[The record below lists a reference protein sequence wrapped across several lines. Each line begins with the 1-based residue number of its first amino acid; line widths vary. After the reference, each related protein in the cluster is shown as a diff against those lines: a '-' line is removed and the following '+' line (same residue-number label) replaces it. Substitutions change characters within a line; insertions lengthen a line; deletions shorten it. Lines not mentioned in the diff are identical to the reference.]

1 MTVFNPVFVV
11 ILGLILGSF
20 LSMLLPR
27 LHYGE
32 QGIVAGRSQCPH
44 CKSVLRA
51 RDLIPLISFVL
62 LKGRCHACKSRI
74 AFWYPLIELTS
85 ALSFLALFLYVQNDS
100 LFLWLAPHIFVLL
113 FIFFYDLRY
122 KEIHDYV
129 MIPGIAYAFLATI
142 WIGNPL
148 SSLIGAG
155 VGISFFGL
163 QYLVSRG
170 RWIGS
175 GDIRIGA
182 FMGLFLGWPMILLGI
197 MLSYIIGSVI
207 SIGLLLS
214 KNATGKTAVPLGP
227 FLVMGTTL
235 VFFCG
240 DRILDYYLQWL

>member
-1 MTVFNPVFVV
+1 MTVLNPVFVV

-44 CKSVLRA
+44 CKNVLRA

-62 LKGRCHACKSRI
+62 LKGRCHACKNRI

-100 LFLWLAPHIFVLL
+100 LFLWLTPHIFVLL

-129 MIPGIAYAFLATI
+129 MIPGIAYAFFATI

-155 VGISFFGL
+155 IGISFFGL